1 LAGAFGLDGARAH
14 VTAPPMSASV
24 RFSSANL
31 ARTAS
36 PRWMR
41 TGVNTICPS
50 RVCTSKYSAGPT
62 ACVTLLGSV
71 SWFFEVIL
79 ASMSASGRK
88 VRIPYFT
95 RLAIS

>member
-1 LAGAFGLDGARAH
+1 
-14 VTAPPMSASV
+14 MSASV
-24 RFSSANL
+24 RFSSASF

-71 SWFFEVIL
+71 SWFLDVIL
-79 ASMSASGRK
+79 ASMVIPLKKDSLLYTIEDASEPHSAR
-88 VRIPYFT
+88 
-95 RLAIS
+95 